1 MTINTSAVT
10 RFGVLRHATTEW
22 NLSRR
27 LQGHE
32 DSPLTPEG
40 EIQALGWGRFLAQ
53 YSWNRI
59 LSSDLGRAHKTAALI
74 NRTLHVP
81 LSLNSGLREMDWGQ
95 WTGRTLAEI
104 QQECATEWKMQVEAQ
119 WFFCPPGGESH
130 EAVWKR
136 GRQALVE
143 ASGIWPEE
151 NILVITHEGMIKS
164 LMYHKSTVSA
174 VPKSELNPRPY
185 HLHQLTFS
193 GSTLAVIHSNFVD
206 MSCVCE

>member
-1 MTINTSAVT
+1 MTTSTSAVT

-22 NLSRR
+22 NLARR
-27 LQGHE
+27 LQGQE

-40 EIQALGWGRFLAQ
+40 ESLALGWGRFLAQ

-59 LSSDLGRAHKTAALI
+59 LSSDLGRAQKTAALI
-74 NRTLHVP
+74 NRTLHLP

-104 QQECATEWKMQVEAQ
+104 QRECAPEWKMQIESQ

-136 GRQALVE
+136 GRQALAE
-143 ASGIWPEE
+143 ASGIWPGE

-185 HLHQLTFS
+185 CLHQLTF
-193 GSTLAVIHSNFVD
+193 GGGTLAVIHSNFVD
-206 MSCVCE
+206 MSLRL

>member
-1 MTINTSAVT
+1 MSDTSSVT
-10 RFGVLRHATTEW
+10 HFGVLRHAITEW
-22 NLSRR
+22 NLTRR
-27 LQGHE
+27 LQGRE

-40 EIQALGWGRFLAQ
+40 ESQALGWGRLLAQ
-53 YSWNRI
+53 YSWHRI
-59 LSSDLGRAHKTAALI
+59 LSSDLGRAQKTAALI

-81 LSLNSGLREMDWGQ
+81 LSLNPGLREMDWGQ

-104 QQECATEWKMQVEAQ
+104 QREYAPQWKMQIEAQ

-136 GRQALVE
+136 GRQALAE
-143 ASGIWPEE
+143 ASGTWPGE

-185 HLHQLTFS
+185 CLHQLTFS